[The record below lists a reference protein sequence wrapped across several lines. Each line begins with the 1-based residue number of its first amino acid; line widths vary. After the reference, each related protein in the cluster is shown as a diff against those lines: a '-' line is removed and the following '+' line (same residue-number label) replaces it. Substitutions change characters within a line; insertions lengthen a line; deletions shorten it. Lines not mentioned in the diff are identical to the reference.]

1 MYPENGTHPVA
12 TFTAVDPEGADVVW
26 TLGGADASDF
36 KIEGGVLTF
45 AKSPDFEA
53 ATGGGSENGTLNTYN
68 VTVQA
73 SDGRASDAK
82 QSMQVVMV
90 MVTNVDEPGKV
101 TLPTLQPVDGIALMA
116 AHTDPDGE
124 MAEQKWQWAT
134 STDGST
140 YTDIVQ
146 EGTKLDAITDT
157 YQPVS
162 GDVGK
167 FLRATVT
174 YRDDQ
179 GANKTAQVVSAH
191 AVLAARSTNT
201 APVFKDADD
210 TEIRDDEVIEREVAE
225 NTPAG
230 EPVGDRVVAADAEG
244 DVLTYSLRADVDDD
258 SFAIDRAT
266 GQLWTKSPLN
276 EEMKNIY
283 MVEVTATDPSFTVG
297 LDSDMIMVTI
307 TVTNVEEP
315 PKITAGAAA
324 ISHPENG
331 TVLDT
336 DVYTA
341 GTQSA
346 TYTAEDDEDDEDGAS
361 NRRPTLT
368 LSGADSGKFIFTSND
383 GSGTTRLR
391 RQRPISSP
399 PGTRTTT
406 TPTR

>member
-1 MYPENGTHPVA
+1 MVGNA
-12 TFTAVDPEGADVVW
+12 T
-26 TLGGADASDF
+26 S
-36 KIEGGVLTF
+36 
-45 AKSPDFEA
+45 
-53 ATGGGSENGTLNTYN
+53 NTYT

-82 QSMQVVMV
+82 QSTQEIIV

-116 AHTDPDGE
+116 THTDPDGE
-124 MAEQKWQWAT
+124 IAEQKWQWAT

-146 EGTKLDAITDT
+146 EGTEEDATT
-157 YQPVS
+157 NRYQPVS

-201 APVFKDADD
+201 PPVFKDADD
-210 TEIRDDEVIEREVAE
+210 MEINDDGAIEREVAE

-230 EPVGDRVVAADAEG
+230 EPVGAPVVAADAEG
-244 DVLTYSLRADVDDD
+244 DVLTYSLRATGDDT

-266 GQLWTKSPLN
+266 GQLWTKSPLDLETN
-276 EEMKNIY
+276 PSY
-283 MVEVTATDPSFTVG
+283 SVQVTATDPFTDG
-297 LDSDMIMVTI
+297 SDNRTYSDMIMVTI

-336 DVYTA
+336 DVYMDNI
-341 GTQSA
+341 QSA
-346 TYTAEDDEDDEDGAS
+346 TYTAEDDEDGADV
-361 NRRPTLT
+361 RPTLT
-368 LSGADSGKFIFTSND
+368 LSGADSGKFTFTSTD
-383 GSGTTRLR
+383 GSGTLAFETA
-391 RQRPISSP
+391 PNFESP
-399 PGTRTTT
+399 GDANQDNAYEVTVVATDNNGQTASRDVTVRVTNVEEARDSNPFVGAATGWSFDNCVRH
-406 TPTR
+406 RC